1 MSKKVSG
8 VDIRVKGGKARSDHI
23 GLFMQYM

>member
-8 VDIRVKGGKARSDHI
+8 MDIRVKGGKAGSDHV
-23 GLFMQYM
+23 GLFMQYT